1 MLLSSNAI
9 SWIDGSDHQDGED
22 VELVSREVVVEKVPR
37 ISVGQPKLVPATLLL
52 TDYL

>member
-9 SWIDGSDHQDGED
+9 AWIDGPDHQDGKD

-37 ISVGQPKLVPATLLL
+37 ISVGQPKFVPATMLLA
-52 TDYL
+52 D